1 MRQDQQP
8 RTPLRAHYPTL
19 HQLAIF
25 LAVARLRSF
34 SRAGDELARYA
45 HSALDQ
51 LDEAML
57 VIGELRGMERGRLR
71 VAADTTAGVYVVPG
85 PLGAFK
91 ARYPQ
96 ITISMSVVNRAT
108 VQEKLLTHEV
118 DLAVM
123 GHTVPGDYLVVTTLL
138 R

>member
-1 MRQDQQP
+1 MP
-8 RTPLRAHYPTL
+8 LFERTGRKLVLTE
-19 HQLAIF
+19 
-25 LAVARLRSF
+25 
-34 SRAGDELARYA
+34 AGDELARYA
-45 HSALDQ
+45 HSALGQ

-57 VIGELRGMERGRLR
+57 VIRELRGMERGRLR

-85 PLGAFK
+85 PLGTFK

-108 VQEKLLTHEV
+108 VQEKLLAHEV

-123 GHTVPGDYLVVTTLL
+123 GHTVPGDDLVVAPL
-138 R
+138 RRNRLT